1 MLAVARVIYYSLP
14 TQDTAESFTLFYYYL
29 LPFLLLHSISLSS
42 YGDYVQNDSMMILI
56 RLSLVFSFPL
66 WPMVIFSL
74 IIFARCQCVS
84 SIQKFMF
91 RLCTH
96 WPNIYDPC
104 IGISNQK
111 NQHKYNKS
119 NENLLP
125 AMRIKSRPMY
135 TLFFWWYGLC
145 LSSSFM
151 YSVIQI
157 HLLLSEIATSS
168 IYYWYLY
175 SLAMQLQN
183 AQARSQRG
191 DNGRKF
197 NVKQVQ

>member
-1 MLAVARVIYYSLP
+1 
-14 TQDTAESFTLFYYYL
+14 
-29 LPFLLLHSISLSS
+29 
-42 YGDYVQNDSMMILI
+42 
-56 RLSLVFSFPL
+56 
-66 WPMVIFSL
+66 MVIFSL

-119 NENLLP
+119 NKNLLP

-135 TLFFWWYGLC
+135 TLFFFGGMGFASAVHLC
-145 LSSSFM
+145 
-151 YSVIQI
+151 IQLYKYI
-157 HLLLSEIATSS
+157 CCYRKLQLLLFIIGIYIRLRCNYKMHRPALRGGTMAESS
-168 IYYWYLY
+168 
-175 SLAMQLQN
+175 M
-183 AQARSQRG
+183 
-191 DNGRKF
+191 
-197 NVKQVQ
+197 

>member
-1 MLAVARVIYYSLP
+1 
-14 TQDTAESFTLFYYYL
+14 
-29 LPFLLLHSISLSS
+29 
-42 YGDYVQNDSMMILI
+42 
-56 RLSLVFSFPL
+56 
-66 WPMVIFSL
+66 MVIFSL

-91 RLCTH
+91 RLCIH

-125 AMRIKSRPMY
+125 AMKINSRPVY
-135 TLFFWWYGLC
+135 TLFWWYGLC

-151 YSVIQI
+151 YSVIQM
-157 HLLLSEIATSS
+157 HLLLSEIATSP

-175 SLAMQLQN
+175 SLAMQLKN

-191 DNGRKF
+191 TMAESSM
-197 NVKQVQ
+197 